1 MAGAWLSWSWG
12 DGNTRT
18 NPAREELISHAL
30 ATPEG
35 RTELANAMVEP
46 LRNSMRMPGMVRDV
60 LKGQGFLDGEIKTAD
75 GLGMDE
81 MGREISKL
89 KNGDKFFFHFS
100 GTKESGS

>member
-1 MAGAWLSWSWG
+1 
-12 DGNTRT
+12 
-18 NPAREELISHAL
+18 
-30 ATPEG
+30 
-35 RTELANAMVEP
+35 
-46 LRNSMRMPGMVRDV
+46 MVRDV